1 MDINFVN
8 LTAEN
13 LADEH
18 LSCII
23 RSKKPHPGVEAK
35 RLWLSDR
42 LKEGHVFRK
51 LNVKAPVF
59 IEYAPLETAWVP
71 INGDNYYYIYCLWV
85 SGGYN
90 GKGYGNADGLLP
102 G

>member
-35 RLWLSDR
+35 RLWLSDC
-42 LKEGHVFRK
+42 EGRSEAFKKR
-51 LNVKAPVF
+51 
-59 IEYAPLETAWVP
+59 
-71 INGDNYYYIYCLWV
+71 
-85 SGGYN
+85 
-90 GKGYGNADGLLP
+90 
-102 G
+102 

>member
-51 LNVKAPVF
+51 LNVKAPVLLNTHLLKQPGF
-59 IEYAPLETAWVP
+59 PLMGITIIIYTACGFPAVTT
-71 INGDNYYYIYCLWV
+71 
-85 SGGYN
+85 
-90 GKGYGNADGLLP
+90 GKVTEKC
-102 G
+102 